1 MKKILLCLIFT
12 ASIFSISRA
21 QQLSIPSPSPTQD
34 LKQDFGLS
42 FIELNYSRPG
52 VKGRTIFG
60 DLVPYDKVWRT
71 GANGATTLEF
81 GEPVIIAGTKI
92 PAGKYGLLSIPG
104 KTAWTFII
112 TKQLDVTNPANYHES
127 DDVVRVTAPVNNLN
141 FSLETMTMDFANM
154 SARSCDLELIWSN
167 VAVRFAIQNNVDSTI
182 MSRIDETMNKDNR
195 PYYAAAMYYMNNGKD
210 LNQALKWFTTATQ
223 QNPDAY
229 FMFYQ
234 KAQCEAKLGK
244 KKDAM
249 ETAQKGI
256 DLAKKAN
263 NADYVSLNEKLIA
276 SLK

>member
-1 MKKILLCLIFT
+1 MKKIFFCLSLCTAIFR
-12 ASIFSISRA
+12 FSHA
-21 QQLSIPSPSPTQD
+21 QQLTIPSPSPTQV

-52 VKGRTIFG
+52 VKGRNIFG
-60 DLVPYDKVWRT
+60 DLVPFDKVWRT
-71 GANGATTLEF
+71 GANGATTIEF
-81 GEPVIIAGTKI
+81 GEPVTIAGKKI
-92 PAGKYGLLSIPG
+92 AAGKYGLLTIPG
-104 KTAWTFII
+104 KTEWIFII
-112 TKQLDVTNPANYHES
+112 TKQLDVTNPANYRES

-141 FSLETMTMDFANM
+141 FAIETMTMDIMNISPHA
-154 SARSCDLELIWSN
+154 CDLELIWSN

-182 MSRIDETMNKDNR
+182 MSRIDEIMNKDNR
-195 PYYAAAMYYMNNGKD
+195 PYYTAAMYYVNNGKD
-210 LNQALKWFTTATQ
+210 LNQALKWLTAATQ

-244 KKDAM
+244 KKEAM

-256 DLAKKAN
+256 ELAKKAN
-263 NADYVSLNEKLIA
+263 NADYVTLNEKLIA